1 MFEKCRPGEMRVPD
15 LSAESR
21 THLSS
26 TPHVLI
32 IMHEQTANYVNVF
45 NTQYF
50 MSKHLEVLTVLYY
63 SIAHEYFN
71 H

>member
-1 MFEKCRPGEMRVPD
+1 MCRPGEIQETD

-21 THLSS
+21 THLGS

-32 IMHEQTANYVNVF
+32 IMHKQTANYVNVF

-50 MSKHLEVLTVLYY
+50 ISKHLEVLTVQYY
-63 SIAHEYFN
+63 SISHEYLN